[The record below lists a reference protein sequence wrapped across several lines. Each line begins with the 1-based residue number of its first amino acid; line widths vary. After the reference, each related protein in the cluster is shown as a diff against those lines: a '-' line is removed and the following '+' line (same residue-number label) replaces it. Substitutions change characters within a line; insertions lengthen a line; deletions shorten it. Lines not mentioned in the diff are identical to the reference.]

1 MTKISIFT
9 KILICDKNSNF
20 WPKFQW
26 WSKISIF
33 GPNFNISTKFQFL
46 TKCCIFDQK
55 FVFDLNFYFCRKC
68 RFFPKI
74 LICDKNSNFWPKFRS
89 LTKISNFWHKFRFLT
104 KISLFD
110 QNFRFPKKNHVVQ
123 IFAPVL
129 KKTKNVYFFK
139 NSADGWYKLLSKEE
153 GEAFHIPIEY
163 SKEKDEEIQQK
174 MNEVKNIE
182 DMKKTKISKKS
193 SSIDSGACLDQGYKN
208 NAF

>member
-1 MTKISIFT
+1 MNT
-9 KILICDKNSNF
+9 ICDF
-20 WPKFQW
+20 
-26 WSKISIF
+26 
-33 GPNFNISTKFQFL
+33 
-46 TKCCIFDQK
+46 
-55 FVFDLNFYFCRKC
+55 
-68 RFFPKI
+68 
-74 LICDKNSNFWPKFRS
+74 
-89 LTKISNFWHKFRFLT
+89 
-104 KISLFD
+104 
-110 QNFRFPKKNHVVQ
+110 
-123 IFAPVL
+123 
-129 KKTKNVYFFK
+129 KKTVLINFKNVYFFK